1 MRYIGIDYGTKKVGL
16 ALSDEAGTMGFPHGI
31 IPNTPRLLETIV
43 TLIKEKKVE
52 AVVMGE
58 SKDFSGKD
66 NPIAQDARLLANQIG
81 EQAGVEVF
89 FEPEMLTS
97 AEARRMHEPAEKTRS
112 PKIHDDVDA
121 SAAALILTSF
131 LSKQ

>member
-66 NPIAQDARLLANQIG
+66 NPIAQDAR
-81 EQAGVEVF
+81 
-89 FEPEMLTS
+89 
-97 AEARRMHEPAEKTRS
+97 
-112 PKIHDDVDA
+112 
-121 SAAALILTSF
+121 
-131 LSKQ
+131 